1 MELKRKRNK
10 TLALAT
16 LLVAPIMALSTPPLL
31 NFYLDKNSTI
41 ISSDNLIY
49 IFNKRLH
56 SPTLMTY
63 TLSRE
68 QVNKTLNY
76 RIRFHSN
83 NKIPLELQGDYK
95 DYRYSG
101 YDRGHLASDAS
112 FDYSIYRLA
121 TAYAYTA
128 IVPMVPSVNRVSWY
142 HLEQKER
149 KIANKYGGAMVFN
162 VMYYEDNKTIGKH
175 KIAVPTRMEKDIYP
189 LPNGE
194 PQCYSV
200 KNIKNAVETKIP
212 CTIKY
217 LPTKK

>member
-1 MELKRKRNK
+1 MIKRIRKNNI
-10 TLALAT
+10 LALAT

-31 NFYLDKNSTI
+31 NFYTDDNSTI
-41 ISSDNLIY
+41 IVSDNLMYIY
-49 IFNKRLH
+49 DEKLH
-56 SPTLMTY
+56 SPTLMVYSLT
-63 TLSRE
+63 RE

-83 NKIPLELQGDYK
+83 NKIPLALQADYK

-112 FDYSIYRLA
+112 FDYNIYRLA
-121 TAYAYTA
+121 SAYAYTA

-149 KIANKYGGAMVFN
+149 KLANKYGSIMVFN
-162 VMYYEDNKTIGKH
+162 VMYYEDNTTIGRH
-175 KIAVPTRMEKDIYP
+175 KVAVPTRMEKSIYP
-189 LPNGE
+189 LFDGE

-200 KNIKNAVETKIP
+200 ENTKNAVEVKIP

-217 LPTKK
+217 LPIKK